1 MSKITRWVIS
11 LGMYSLSNVK
21 IHQKSQIFETA
32 VSQQQLSKVA
42 QIFPTWQIRRSIVFN
57 LEFYGHSLNHFW
69 LSKQKQYRLKIR
81 LQGWKTLET

>member
-1 MSKITRWVIS
+1 
-11 LGMYSLSNVK
+11 MYSLSSVK
-21 IHQKSQIFETA
+21 IHQKSQIFEIV
-32 VSQQQLSKVA
+32 VSQQQLSKMA
-42 QIFPTWQIRRSIVFN
+42 QIFSNVADSALNCVFN